1 MIQMG
6 KKARWTTAFAITLA
20 IFLAG
25 CGEDGGDDLDRW
37 MRDSG
42 NGLQGKIEPLPEIV
56 PYQPVAYNPD
66 GALNDPFTPR
76 KALGK
81 EGGFRPENH
90 VRQPLEAF
98 PLESLKL
105 VGTIFKDKTRV
116 ALIKTPD
123 NTVQQVK
130 IGNYLGLNYGVIT
143 EISSGPPSEVKLK
156 EMVQDALTGDWA
168 ERPASIVQQD

>member
-1 MIQMG
+1 MRMG
-6 KKARWTTAFAITLA
+6 KKIQWAAFAMTLA
-20 IFLAG
+20 ALLAG

-37 MRDSG
+37 MKDSG
-42 NGLQGKIEPLPEIV
+42 NGLQGQVEPLPAIV

-66 GALNDPFTPR
+66 GALYDPFTPR
-76 KALGK
+76 KAVGK
-81 EGGFRPENH
+81 SGGFDPGKH

-130 IGNYLGLNYGVIT
+130 VGNYLGLNYGVIT
-143 EISSGPPSEVKLK
+143 EISNEAPSEVKLK
-156 EMVQDALTGDWA
+156 EMVQDALTGEWT
-168 ERPASIVQQD
+168 ERQASIVQQD